1 MNSVKLL
8 IDTFVS
14 TLSGLLG
21 KASGPVLALVV
32 LTAVIVPG
40 SLLVQFV
47 WRQWRTWSTDYRQ
60 RAVDAVFW
68 RPGYRGLSSSRRQLI
83 QDSQQSVH
91 TSESVYEY
99 SLYAMI
105 VLLTA
110 VAVIFYK
117 AAAHDDQISSLNI
130 YAGGVY
136 FAGLALAFHRLNAI
150 YRRRK
155 QRNAGDLPG
164 VDPGYLSVHTEL
176 VRDTGEPD
184 GERSRELADFRMG
197 TAARPFMG
205 LSKPQLA
212 ILLLIFVTA
221 CLTFTWAISVLR

>member
-8 IDTFVS
+8 IEALVS

-21 KASGPVLALVV
+21 KTSGPVLALVF
-32 LTAVIVPG
+32 LTAFVVPG
-40 SLLVQFV
+40 SLLFRYL
-47 WRQWRTWSTDYRQ
+47 WRHWSTWSIEYRQ

-68 RPGYRGLSSSRRQLI
+68 RPGYRGTSSRRTLI
-83 QDSQQSVH
+83 QSTQDSVNH
-91 TSESVYEY
+91 SESVYEY
-99 SLYAMI
+99 SLYALV
-105 VLLTA
+105 VLLTI
-110 VAVIFYK
+110 VAVIFYR
-117 AAAHDDQISSLNI
+117 AAAHDDQISSLTI
-130 YAGGVY
+130 YAGAVY
-136 FAGLALAFHRLNAI
+136 FAGLALAFNRLNAI

-197 TAARPFMG
+197 TGSRPFMG

-212 ILLLIFVTA
+212 ILLLIFLTA
-221 CLTFTWAISVLR
+221 CLTFTWALSVLR

>member
-8 IDTFVS
+8 IETFAS
-14 TLSGLLG
+14 TLSGLISR
-21 KASGPVLALVV
+21 ASVPVLV
-32 LTAVIVPG
+32 LAFLAVFIVPG
-40 SLLVQFV
+40 SLFLQFL
-47 WRQWRTWSTDYRQ
+47 WRTWNTWRTEYRQ

-68 RPGYRGLSSSRRQLI
+68 RPGYRGVSSSRRTLI
-83 QDSQQSVH
+83 QNSQESVNA
-91 TSESVYEY
+91 SESVYEY

-117 AAAHDDQISSLNI
+117 AAAHDDQIAALNI
-130 YAGGVY
+130 YAGAIY
-136 FAGLALAFHRLNAI
+136 FAGLALGFHRLNAI

-155 QRNAGDLPG
+155 HRSTGDLPG

-176 VRDTGEPD
+176 VRETGEPD
-184 GERSRELADFRMG
+184 PARMKELASFR
-197 TAARPFMG
+197 TASEPHPFMG

-212 ILLLIFVTA
+212 VLLLIFVTA
-221 CLTFTWAISVLR
+221 CLTFTWALTVLR